1 MRRTRSPAASD
12 LAGQPA
18 RLRLTAGWAPSHWQ
32 CGQPRLPGSD
42 SDSEPEPGARAR
54 PPTGRLPGRSAAAG
68 GLCCLC
74 IMMPGAS
81 GPSDSRTRTAVATV
95 AVPESESERS
105 RTQQGRVAAVGPGI
119 GTRPAAATAS
129 PRAQSA
135 RRDRQAVLT
144 DRSAAAGP
152 GACTAPAGP
161 PGHHQATHV
170 VASRCDARPAVTR
183 TRTGGA
189 AADRLTVG
197 LPGRVRRRVGPARK
211 DSESGVPARRLQRPP
226 RPLQR
231 RSHRRRRAALLR
243 STVVVTGHGHGR
255 THFVERSPSHG
266 RAAAAESP
274 SRTAAP
280 AAVSD
285 PAAG

>member
-1 MRRTRSPAASD
+1 VHHDARSQWTVELGRWCGHRRRCQSPTY
-12 LAGQPA
+12 GQ
-18 RLRLTAGWAPSHWQ
+18 SY
-32 CGQPRLPGSD
+32 
-42 SDSEPEPGARAR
+42 
-54 PPTGRLPGRSAAAG
+54 
-68 GLCCLC
+68 
-74 IMMPGAS
+74 S
-81 GPSDSRTRTAVATV
+81 GPSRRRRPGNRDQARGCNG
-95 AVPESESERS
+95 ESP
-105 RTQQGRVAAVGPGI
+105 GPVGPAGPP
-119 GTRPAAATAS
+119 GR
-129 PRAQSA
+129 
-135 RRDRQAVLT
+135 LT